1 MIAFADDVI
10 KTEDLKLNSDFIH
23 LNAESFR
30 IIGKRWFDEFCRIT
44 GIDNRSEAIIKT
56 VDKVEMIDLSVDKL
70 VVKDIDIMYD
80 ENYDINLESYLPIGK
95 SLDLSFD
102 IDIRI
107 CKAI

>member
-1 MIAFADDVI
+1 MIAFADSVI

-56 VDKVEMIDLSVDKL
+56 VDRSEMSDLTIDKL
-70 VVKDIDIMYD
+70 VVKDIDIIHDESYD
-80 ENYDINLESYLPIGK
+80 LDLETYLPIGK
-95 SLDLSFD
+95 SLDLS
-102 IDIRI
+102 IDPIGTN
-107 CKAI
+107 